1 MWLLYAVGAGNA
13 RLWGGAE
20 RMEVEGVR
28 RDDDILQTVCNLQHS
43 PVAIH

>member
-1 MWLLYAVGAGNA
+1 MKNGVLTVGGA
-13 RLWGGAE
+13 RLWGGTE

-28 RDDDILQTVCNLQHS
+28 RDDDMLPVCQLQHS